1 MEIRRKMSELGYN
14 HFQFFCYCCFFF
26 LSCSYR
32 HKSLKKKE
40 SKKAEKKA
48 TLCEEKRE
56 KRWERKNVIP
66 EHAQRRFES
75 SGLAALYLFCVRTKV
90 RCYLSINVTILFL
103 IERKKKRTTK
113 SEINITEV
121 ILSFERMEK

>member
-1 MEIRRKMSELGYN
+1 MPLSSQI
-14 HFQFFCYCCFFF
+14 FF
-26 LSCSYR
+26 
-32 HKSLKKKE
+32 KKKKE
-40 SKKAEKKA
+40 SKKPEKKA
-48 TLCEEKRE
+48 MLRDEKRE

-103 IERKKKRTTK
+103 IKRKK
-113 SEINITEV
+113 
-121 ILSFERMEK
+121 ERRRNRK

>member
-1 MEIRRKMSELGYN
+1 M
-14 HFQFFCYCCFFF
+14 Q
-26 LSCSYR
+26 LSSQIFE
-32 HKSLKKKE
+32 KKE
-40 SKKAEKKA
+40 SKKPEKKA
-48 TLCEEKRE
+48 TLLDEKRE

-103 IERKKKRTTK
+103 IKRRKKNRRNRK
-113 SEINITEV
+113 
-121 ILSFERMEK
+121 

>member
-1 MEIRRKMSELGYN
+1 
-14 HFQFFCYCCFFF
+14 
-26 LSCSYR
+26 
-32 HKSLKKKE
+32 LKKKNR
-40 SKKAEKKA
+40 KRPKKKA
-48 TLCEEKRE
+48 TLRDEKRE

-103 IERKKKRTTK
+103 IKKEKERRNRK
-113 SEINITEV
+113 
-121 ILSFERMEK
+121 